1 MIRCA
6 KNGVK
11 SHVAAITITDQPHV
25 MRVAF
30 FTPSFTL
37 SILGIVIVFRN
48 ALQGVGDKITPIASS
63 IIELLGKFAVA
74 MILAP
79 RMGYFGIMISEPLV
93 WAGMAV
99 MLGIGFAANKTFRK
113 ENIPN
118 TAEQT

>member
-1 MIRCA
+1 MKI
-6 KNGVK
+6 N
-11 SHVAAITITDQPHV
+11 T
-25 MRVAF
+25 AF
-30 FTPSFTL
+30 YF
-37 SILGIVIVFRN
+37 ILGIVIVFRN

-79 RMGYFGIMISEPLV
+79 RMGYFGIMISEHLV
-93 WAGMAV
+93 WAV

-118 TAEQT
+118 TAEQM